1 MPNKIDTLLLNIQT
15 IVSPYNSSSVSH
27 FPINKT
33 RFINQ
38 EFTNLEKSMYYSNN
52 EKEYYIAKKIIELA
66 AVPPFA
72 PLQCKSVLNYFL
84 PSSTNSFSSADADK
98 YLKLLEWNKYFG
110 NIVIAGDVNSTTCSY
125 IAFSNYKSVNDYYSF
140 IFSYPVLILT
150 SAIDI

>member
-1 MPNKIDTLLLNIQT
+1 MSNKIDTLLLNIQT
-15 IVSPYNSSSVSH
+15 IVSPYISSNVSH
-27 FPINKT
+27 FPIDKN

-38 EFTNLEKSMYYSNN
+38 KFTNLEKAIYYSNN

-66 AVPPFA
+66 SVPPFA
-72 PLQCKSVLNYFL
+72 ALQCKSVTNYFL
-84 PSSTNSFSSADADK
+84 PNSTSSFSSDQANK

-110 NIVIAGDVNSTTCSY
+110 NIVIAGDLNSTTCNY
-125 IAFSNYKSVNDYYSF
+125 IACSNYKSVNDYYSF